1 MDQTD
6 LRILGLDLGTSSI
19 GWCLGE
25 PAKIVDMGVRIFP
38 EGMDRSRGEKSLNQD
53 RRLARNARRQTCR
66 RRRRKEKLKYRLIDF
81 RLLPDDEARLATL
94 FRENP
99 YALRARALEERL
111 EPWQLGRA
119 LYHLGQR
126 RGYKSNRKTGK
137 EKDGKVK
144 QGITAIEKV
153 MRAGGFSTLGAYLN
167 SLDPYQQPIRGRY
180 TAREMYEDEF
190 EQILAKQEKFHP
202 ELLDVAVRK
211 KIFEAIFFQRPLK
224 IQRHLVG
231 ECGFEKGRKRA
242 ATATLIAQEFRLWS
256 SINNLKILPGDGMER
271 FLTDEE
277 RRALYGALKDK
288 KQLGWEKVRGL
299 LGLFEADKIN
309 LEKVRKS
316 GMLGNQT
323 VDLIKPVVG
332 ARRWK
337 ALEDREKEA
346 LISDLIH
353 PMEELALN
361 RRLTQKWQF
370 DDKTAK
376 KLIKKRAELP
386 KGYMRLSQ
394 KAMRAIV
401 HFLEFGDTRL
411 ERGYNY
417 AEACERAGYEHTQPM
432 QKRALDRLPFPGV
445 NAKKRSQD
453 TASLVDTSDLRNP
466 MVERALFQVRKVI
479 NAIVSEYGKPDIIRI
494 EMARDLKRNAKQR
507 KNLQE
512 QQEKNAAANLK
523 AEEFLKEI
531 GIARPTR
538 SDKLKYRLWK
548 ECNRV
553 CPYSGNAINAHDL
566 FTQPIYEIEH
576 IIPYSRCLDD
586 SYMNKTLCRRNENRR
601 KGNQTPWEAFH
612 GNEAEYQGI
621 LRRARRL
628 PYPKF
633 RRFGENVTE
642 YTHDFVSQ
650 QLNETRYIAVKTKEY
665 LEQLGIAIQA
675 VKGGTTALLR
685 RAWGLNNI
693 LDASGEKTRLDH
705 RHHSIDALVVAYT
718 SPDAVRKINTHA
730 SANTDGEIRIKD
742 YPPPILDMRKKVEA
756 KISNLIVSHKSQ
768 RKIKGALHKEFLYSL
783 ASEVDERGIPV
794 VAIRKRLTE
803 MKEPDLKHIR
813 DDKIKALAIEHLNK
827 SKNYG
832 DAFKNPDN
840 PFGIK
845 TKTGKFQKIHKV
857 RLVYNRTVTSI
868 GKIMKNSNNKQRNVW
883 TNSNHHMELVEYSD
897 KRNKKKWRGYVV
909 STLEATLRNATNGK
923 EPVIKTDFE
932 SNQRFLV
939 ALHQNDM
946 VSLKHEGQEKICRV
960 KSISISGNEIDIEF
974 KEHWNADIKT
984 QNRIRFFS
992 ANTLK
997 EADLKLLEINP
1008 IGKIIVIKIIA

>member
-1 MDQTD
+1 MDKTH

-53 RRLARNARRQTCR
+53 RRLARSIRRQTCR

-126 RGYKSNRKTGK
+126 RGYKSNRKAGK

-167 SLDPYQQPIRGRY
+167 SLDPHQQRIRGRY
-180 TAREMYEDEF
+180 TAREMYEHEF
-190 EQILAKQEKFHP
+190 EQIWAKQEKFYP
-202 ELLDVAVRK
+202 ELLDIAARK
-211 KIFEAIFFQRPLK
+211 KIFEAIFFQRPLR

-231 ECGFEKGRKRA
+231 ECSFEQGRKRA

-256 SINNLKILPGDGMER
+256 SINNLKILPGNGMER
-271 FLTDEE
+271 FLTDKE
-277 RRALYGALKDK
+277 RRALYGVLKDE

-299 LGLFEADKIN
+299 LDLFEADKIN

-323 VDLIKPVVG
+323 VNLIKPVVG
-332 ARRWK
+332 AKRWE
-337 ALEDREKEA
+337 ALTKREKEA
-346 LISDLIH
+346 LINDLIH
-353 PMEELALN
+353 PMEDCALN
-361 RRLTQKWQF
+361 RRLIQKWEF
-370 DDKTAK
+370 DAAIAT
-376 KLIKKRAELP
+376 KLIKKSAELP

-401 HFLEFGDTRL
+401 HFLEFGETGFG
-411 ERGYNY
+411 RGYNY
-417 AEACERAGYEHTQPM
+417 AEACEKAGYEHTQPS
-432 QKRALDRLPFPGV
+432 QQGALDRLPFPGV
-445 NAKKRSQD
+445 NAKKRGQH
-453 TASLVDTSDLRNP
+453 TASLVDISDLRNP
-466 MVERALFQVRKVI
+466 MVERALFQVRKVV
-479 NAIVSEYGKPDIIRI
+479 NAIISEYGKPDIIRI

-507 KNLQE
+507 KNLKE
-512 QQEKNAAANLK
+512 QQEKNEAANLK
-523 AEEFLKEI
+523 AEEFLKER
-531 GIARPTR
+531 GIAHPIR

-553 CPYSGNAINAHDL
+553 CPYSGNAINYHDL

-576 IIPYSRCLDD
+576 IIPYSLCLND

-601 KGNQTPWEAFH
+601 KRNQTPWKAFH
-612 GNEAEYQGI
+612 GNEAEYTGI
-621 LRRARRL
+621 LQRARKL

-693 LDASGEKTRLDH
+693 LDESGEKTRLDH

-718 SPDAVRKINTHA
+718 SLGAVQKINTHA
-730 SANTDGEIRIKD
+730 STNADGEIRIKD
-742 YPPPILDMRKKVEA
+742 YPPPTPDMRKKVEA
-756 KISNLIVSHKSQ
+756 KINDLIVSHKSQ
-768 RKIKGALHKEFLYSL
+768 RKIKGVLHKEFLYSL
-783 ASEVDERGIPV
+783 TSEVDERGIPV
-794 VAIRKRLTE
+794 VAIRKRLAE
-803 MKEPDLKHIR
+803 MKAADLEHIR
-813 DDKIKALAIEHLNK
+813 DDKIRALAVEHLNN

-832 DAFKNPDN
+832 NAFKNPDN
-840 PFGIK
+840 PFRIQ
-845 TKTGKFQKIHKV
+845 TKTGAFQKIHKV
-857 RLVYNRTVTSI
+857 RLVYHRTVTSI
-868 GKIMKNSNNKQRNVW
+868 GKILKNSNNKQRNVW
-883 TNSNHHMELVEYSD
+883 TQSNHHIELVEYSD
-897 KRNKKKWRGYVV
+897 RKNNKKWRGYVV
-909 STLEATLRNATNGK
+909 SVLEATLRNATNGE

-932 SNQRFLV
+932 GNQRFLV

-946 VSLKHEGQEKICRV
+946 VSLKHKGQEKICRV
-960 KSISISGNEIDIEF
+960 QKMDINQNIVF
-974 KEHWNADIKT
+974 RVHFDADIK
-984 QNRIRFFS
+984 NRQKQIKFS

-1008 IGKIIVIKIIA
+1008 IGKIVVRKIIA